1 MSYIT
6 SYGLY
11 FPAFK
16 IQSNI
21 LNPLGRKNE
30 HSIAYVDEDIIT
42 MAFEA
47 SSNCLTNYTEKIDA
61 ILYATN
67 TPVFNNRYHASH
79 LAGLLNIGENILALD
94 FCQTNRS
101 GTDALLLADK
111 LVNSKQYKNVLVVA
125 SNQSFPQIGKEHE
138 TPFGHAA
145 VALIVSETKGFLEIQ
160 NTKSYSISYAE
171 EFEFKNQSISFD
183 PRFSRTNGFQSCF
196 KSAIADVDTKTISAF
211 IINSTYAKA
220 AIGDLKKL
228 NIDTEK
234 QTLPDKLI
242 PSVGYTG
249 AAHALLRLIF
259 AAEQKSKNI
268 ALIDYNNGINLIQ
281 FSILDSVAFTPH
293 TYHYIKTYQDYL
305 RIRKSSN
312 FNSLK
317 YQTIDMFSSEM
328 MNEREKEQLLYL
340 NGIECNECKTVY
352 LIKMAQ
358 CKKCKC
364 KNFSLKKLN
373 HTGVVYTCTKEF
385 YFPSSFAP
393 INMVVIDLD
402 GGGRITVQL
411 TDDMYAEQKNNLQIG
426 AKAKLVLRKMMENN
440 RIPDYFFKCLLI
452 K

>member
-6 SYGLY
+6 SYGRY
-11 FPAFK
+11 FPGFK
-16 IQSNI
+16 IQGNV

-30 HSIAYVDEDIIT
+30 HCISYVDEDIIT

-47 SSNCLTNYTEKIDA
+47 SSNCLANYTEKIDA
-61 ILYATN
+61 VLFATN
-67 TPVFNNRYHASH
+67 TPVFKNRYHASY
-79 LAGLLNIGENILALD
+79 LAGLLNIDENILALD

-101 GTDALLLADK
+101 GTDALLFADK
-111 LVNSKQYKNVLVVA
+111 LANSKQYKNILVVA
-125 SNQSFPQIGKEHE
+125 SSQSFPQIGKEHE

-145 VALIVSETKGFLEIQ
+145 VAIIVSETKGFIEIQ

-171 EFEFKNQSISFD
+171 EFVYKNKSIQFD
-183 PRFSRTNGFQSCF
+183 PRFSRTIGFQTCF
-196 KSAIADVDTKTISAF
+196 KSAIADVDTKITSAF

-234 QTLPDKLI
+234 QILPDKLI
-242 PSVGYTG
+242 PSIGYTG
-249 AAHALLRLIF
+249 AAHALLRLIY
-259 AAEQKSKNI
+259 AAEQKNKNI
-268 ALIDYNNGINLIQ
+268 ALIDYNNGINLIE
-281 FSILDSVAFTPH
+281 FSVHNSIVFTPH
-293 TYHYIKTYQDYL
+293 TFSQIKSYQDYL
-305 RIRKSSN
+305 TVRKSSN
-312 FNSLK
+312 YNSIK
-317 YQTIDMFSSEM
+317 YQTIDIFSSEM

-340 NGIECNECKTVY
+340 NGLECKECKTVY

-364 KNFSLKKLN
+364 KNFALKKLN
-373 HTGVVYTCTKEF
+373 NAGVVYTCTKEF

-393 INMVVIDLD
+393 ITMVVIDLD

-426 AKAKLVLRKMMENN
+426 SKVKLVLRKMMENN
-440 RIPDYFFKCLLI
+440 RIPDYFFKCI
-452 K
+452 PTK